1 MIQISDRL
9 KSIAEMVT
17 EGNTLADVGC
27 DHAFLAIWLI
37 QNEKIPSAVVSDVRE
52 GPLSRA
58 IGHVKEA
65 GLTDRIEAR
74 LSDGLSAFSPGEA
87 ESLVIAGMG
96 GPLMEKI
103 LSGRREVRDSFR
115 ELILQPQSD
124 VPHFRR
130 YLMQEGFSIVEE
142 KMVEEEGKFYPMMR
156 AVPSGASVAA
166 DKEPWQDVE
175 VQYGRFLL
183 KDRSPVLKRFLDWKY
198 RQLEQILLHLSE
210 VQGIAAEQRKSEIRQ
225 EMREIRTA
233 KRYYGEMEDEE
244 TGVY

>member
-1 MIQISDRL
+1 MIQISERL
-9 KSIAEMVT
+9 KTIAGMVT
-17 EGNTLADVGC
+17 AGNSLADVGC

-37 QNEKIPSAVVSDVRE
+37 QNERIPSAIVSDVRE

-58 IGHVKEA
+58 RAHVEEA
-65 GLTDRIEAR
+65 GFTDRIEAR

-103 LSGRREVRDSFR
+103 LSGKKEVRDSFR

-124 VPHFRR
+124 IPHFRR
-130 YLMQEGFSIVEE
+130 YLMEEGFSIVEE
-142 KMVEEEGKFYPMMR
+142 EMVEEEGKFYPMMR
-156 AVPSGASVAA
+156 AVPSGISKEAEAWQSV
-166 DKEPWQDVE
+166 EI
-175 VQYGRFLL
+175 QYGRFLL
-183 KDRSPVLKRFLDWKY
+183 RKRSPVLKRFLDWKY

-210 VQGIAAEQRKSEIRQ
+210 VRGTAAENRKSEILQ
-225 EMREIRTA
+225 EMQEIRTA
-233 KRYYGEMEDEE
+233 KRFYGETEDEE